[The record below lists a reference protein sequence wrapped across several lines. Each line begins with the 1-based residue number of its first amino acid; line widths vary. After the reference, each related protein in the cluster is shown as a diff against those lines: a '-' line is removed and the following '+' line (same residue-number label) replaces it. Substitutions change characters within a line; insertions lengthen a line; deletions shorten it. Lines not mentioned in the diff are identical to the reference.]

1 MSVILNTKR
10 ALERRLK
17 TAFPAV
23 KIAYPG
29 VAFTAPTEELYMRLQ
44 YIVQR
49 PDDPVIGDRY
59 YRERITFQVFIM
71 DVIGKG
77 SANAIAKAEQVRD
90 LFYKGWDT
98 LEQDSKIYVLRTPQI
113 SNEVITSDRLV
124 VPVFIEVVTEVYK
137 D

>member
-1 MSVILNTKR
+1 MSAILNTKR

-17 TAFPAV
+17 TGFAGV

-29 VAFTAPTEELYMRLQ
+29 VAFTAPAEELYMRLQ
-44 YIVQR
+44 YVVQR

>member
-1 MSVILNTKR
+1 
-10 ALERRLK
+10 
-17 TAFPAV
+17 
-23 KIAYPG
+23 
-29 VAFTAPTEELYMRLQ
+29 
-44 YIVQR
+44 
-49 PDDPVIGDRY
+49 
-59 YRERITFQVFIM
+59 M